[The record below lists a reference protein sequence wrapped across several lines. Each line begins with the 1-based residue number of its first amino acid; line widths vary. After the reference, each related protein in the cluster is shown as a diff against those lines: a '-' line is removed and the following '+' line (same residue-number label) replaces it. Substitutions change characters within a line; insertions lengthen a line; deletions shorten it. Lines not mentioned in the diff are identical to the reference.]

1 MIGDR
6 NSQMKNEALENFSI
20 ALPAIPAGLF
30 GVIRTGMRNHMGD
43 FSWKVDVGDLVTEG
57 QEIADYYGFGK
68 VKKLS
73 VLAPISGRV
82 TTRGN
87 TDICH
92 WSMETQSPAWGIEP
106 DWKTSFVII
115 QPHKGVSVQNVVI
128 KAYAQIINFTEDY
141 IYKPN
146 KALTQDRR
154 DEYSKDLKMLK
165 QSEARIVAPRP

>member
-1 MIGDR
+1 MT
-6 NSQMKNEALENFSI
+6 SEVLEDFSI

-43 FSWKVDVGDLVTEG
+43 FSWKVDVGNFVTEG

-68 VKKLS
+68 VEKLS
-73 VLAPISGRV
+73 VLAPISGKV
-82 TTRGN
+82 TKRGN

-92 WSMETQSPAWGIEP
+92 WSKETQSPAWGIEP

-115 QPHKGVSVQNVVI
+115 QPHKGLSVQNVVI
-128 KAYAQIINFTEDY
+128 KAYAQIINFIEDY

-146 KALTQDRR
+146 KALTQDQR
-154 DEYSKDLKMLK
+154 DEYGKDLKMLK
-165 QSEARIVAPRP
+165 RCEARIVSLRA